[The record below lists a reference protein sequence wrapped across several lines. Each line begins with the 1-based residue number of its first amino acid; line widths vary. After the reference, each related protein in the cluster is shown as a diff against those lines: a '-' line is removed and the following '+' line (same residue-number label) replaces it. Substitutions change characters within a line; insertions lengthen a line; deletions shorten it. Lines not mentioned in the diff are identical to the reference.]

1 MICPVLRMCDAKVD
15 FEYCQKVC
23 LKIPEDAY
31 KECEHFKKM
40 TAGAKRP
47 LEWQRLLIPTA

>member
-40 TAGAKRP
+40 TAGTKKP